1 MEVHTMLAFL
11 SYSYRV
17 LATGFCFAVFGIGG
31 LLLSSSLFPLLSW
44 LYKDPHKKQQEAR
57 KWVSRTF
64 RFFVNLMQW
73 VGVGNFHVPD
83 ADILAKQQG
92 KLVMANHPSLIDVV
106 VLIAYLPRA
115 DCVVKASLLRNPFIS
130 GVIKATGYISNDDP
144 ESVLVACNAS
154 LAAGNNLI
162 IFPEGTRTT
171 PGKQPKLQR
180 GAANIAV
187 RCSASPL
194 ILGIDVSPTTLT
206 KENRWYQVPKKKFT
220 FSVKIKDNAPL
231 PKEGEVITKETRRY
245 TRSLQAF
252 FSEDIHHYE

>member
-1 MEVHTMLAFL
+1 MIAFL
-11 SYSYRV
+11 AYAYRV
-17 LATGFCFAVFGIGG
+17 LATGFCFAVFGLGG
-31 LLLSSSLFPLLSW
+31 LVLSFTLFPLLSII
-44 LYKDPHKKQQEAR
+44 YRQPHKKQQAAK

-73 VGVGNFHVPD
+73 VGVGHFQVPD
-83 ADILAKQQG
+83 AHLLAQQQG

-106 VLIAYLPRA
+106 VLIAYLPSA
-115 DCVVKASLLRNPFIS
+115 DCVVKASLLRNPFMNR
-130 GVIKATGYISNDDP
+130 VIQATGYISNDDP
-144 ESVLVACNAS
+144 ETVLSACKAS

-171 PGKQPKLQR
+171 PGQPPKLQR

-187 RCSASPL
+187 RCGATPL
-194 ILGIDVSPTTLT
+194 ILGIDVSPSTLT
-206 KENRWYQVPKKKFT
+206 KDKPWYQVPKKRFT

-231 PKEGEVITKETRRY
+231 PIEGDVITKETRRY

-252 FSEDIHHYE
+252 FSEEIHQYE